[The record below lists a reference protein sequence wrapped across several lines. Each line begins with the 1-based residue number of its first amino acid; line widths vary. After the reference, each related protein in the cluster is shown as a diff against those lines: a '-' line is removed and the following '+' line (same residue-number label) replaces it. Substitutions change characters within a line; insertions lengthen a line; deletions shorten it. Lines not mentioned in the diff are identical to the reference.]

1 MTQWLGNK
9 LPEILESSL
18 ICTKCR
24 EKLIPAE
31 NGYACHQCGQHFKVK
46 EGIPVFWNTPDSFKQ
61 SEADFY
67 GQEAKAPSLASLCRN
82 FYRPTAYDR
91 DLYRMPF
98 GHLKHQSLILS
109 LGGGDGRHGLEL
121 LREGHSVLE
130 SDLAPASAT
139 VAGKKIQ
146 ESNIAGSWA
155 VAAIDAEDIPFAP
168 DTFDAVYICAAL
180 HQIPDQ
186 KAVAAGIRRCLKPGG
201 KLILASEP
209 ASWFYKM
216 IRPIAQIMGIRAG
229 QLGQQSVG
237 DEANRG
243 FSYREIAGFI
253 NDCGARPTVIKPK
266 FYLTGALYQATE
278 AFFRLLPPGKR
289 EKISIRQWETELLT
303 RLDRIIEYLPVI
315 RRFPFWWIAVA
326 EKK

>member
-1 MTQWLGNK
+1 EG
-9 LPEILESSL
+9 SL

-31 NGYACHQCGQHFKVK
+31 NSYACPKCGQSFGYKDGV
-46 EGIPVFWNTPDSFKQ
+46 PVFWNSTDSFKK
-61 SEADFY
+61 SEAEFY

-91 DLYRMPF
+91 DLYQMPF
-98 GHLKHQSLILS
+98 VYLKSHSLVLS

-121 LREGHSVLE
+121 LRLGHKVLE
-130 SDLAPASAT
+130 SDLAPDSAA

-146 ESNIAGSWA
+146 ESNIDGSWA

-186 KAVAAGIRRCLKPGG
+186 KAVAENIRRCLKPGG
-201 KLILASEP
+201 KLIIASEP
-209 ASWFYKM
+209 ASWFYKV
-216 IRPIAQIMGIRAG
+216 IRPLAKILGIRAG

-243 FSYREIAGFI
+243 FSYKEIINFI
-253 NDCGARPTVIKPK
+253 NDCGARPVIIKPK
-266 FYLTGALYQATE
+266 HYLTGALYQATE
-278 AFFRLLPPGKR
+278 AVYRILPPGRR

-303 RLDRIIEYLPVI
+303 NLDRAIAFIPIVRKY
-315 RRFPFWWIAVA
+315 PFWWIAVG
-326 EKK
+326 EKT

>member
-9 LPEILESSL
+9 LPEILENSL

-31 NGYACHQCGQHFKVK
+31 NGYACHQCGQHFGVK
-46 EGIPVFWNTPDSFKQ
+46 EGIPVFWNSPDSFKQ

-98 GHLKHQSLILS
+98 GHLNKQSLILS

-130 SDLAPASAT
+130 SDLASASAA

-146 ESNIAGSWA
+146 ESNIDGSWA

-209 ASWFYKM
+209 ASWFYKV
-216 IRPIAQIMGIRAG
+216 IRPMAQFMGIRAG

-243 FSYREIAGFI
+243 FNHREIASFI
-253 NDCGARPTVIKPK
+253 NDCGAKPIVIKPK
-266 FYLTGALYQATE
+266 FYLTGVLYQATE
-278 AFFRLLPPGKR
+278 ALYRLLPPGQR

-303 RLDRIIEYLPVI
+303 RLDRIIEYIPVI